1 MMSTALYLMS
11 YDSIDELDKLEEVL
25 TEESLDELLMLVA
38 ATSELPSQTEQELRS
53 KIREFFDKFKEYN
66 FDAVIIMM
74 SDGTPVLYE
83 FNKDVIEKVKQIQE
97 VELDS
102 AKAAGYIG
110 IIVGIYDNA
119 EKALMQI
126 AREPAMR
133 VILEGKY
140 GYVIVRRVPGI
151 EDLIIAASVYVEQGI
166 PDPTEGSGAVARMG
180 GFPLGVYL
188 VAFNELVKM
197 LEGPL
202 KKRRM
207 GERSQLEL

>member
-1 MMSTALYLMS
+1 MS
-11 YDSIDELDKLEEVL
+11 YDSLDELDRLDEIL
-25 TEESLDELLMLVA
+25 TEESLDELLTLVGA
-38 ATSELPSQTEQELRS
+38 MSELPTQTEQELRT
-53 KIREFFDKFKEYN
+53 KIWEFFSKFKDYG

-83 FNKDVIEKVKQIQE
+83 YNREIIDKVRQVQE
-97 VELDS
+97 VNLDP
-102 AKAAGYIG
+102 ARAAGYIG

-133 VILEGKY
+133 VVIEGKY
-140 GYVIVRRVPGI
+140 GYVIIRRVPGI
-151 EDLIIAASVYVEQGI
+151 EDLVIAASVYIGGGI
-166 PDPTEGSGAVARMG
+166 PDSLEGSRSAVKRG

-188 VAFNELVKM
+188 VAFNELVQM
-197 LEGPL
+197 LEEPL

-207 GERSQLEL
+207 GE

>member
-1 MMSTALYLMS
+1 MS
-11 YDSIDELDKLEEVL
+11 YDSIDELDKLEEIL

-38 ATSELPSQTEQELRS
+38 ATSELPSQTEQELRTR
-53 KIREFFDKFKEYN
+53 IREFFNKFKEYS

-83 FNKDVIEKVKQIQE
+83 FNKEVIDKVKQVQE

-151 EDLIIAASVYVEQGI
+151 EDLIIAASVYVESGI
-166 PDPTEGSGAVARMG
+166 PDATEGSGAVARRG

-202 KKRRM
+202 KKRWM
-207 GERSQLEL
+207 GERSEL